1 MKYNPAEFHA
11 LEDEDTYIIVSLANG
26 TNQATVHV
34 HGDSGEVMDL
44 LAVALEAIDGVEQ
57 VTHH

>member
-1 MKYNPAEFHA
+1 MPNLLDFHA
-11 LEDEDTYIIVSLANG
+11 LEDEDTYIIVSLAKG

-34 HGDSGEVMDL
+34 HGDSDEVMDL
-44 LAVALEAIDGVEQ
+44 LAVALEAIDGGEQ